1 MSIYYLG
8 VSHIMTHCPKSILVM
23 NSIYIYLNYIYIA
36 YKKMN
41 IIRCKIAI
49 VGGPR
54 AGKTN
59 MVSQLVKNS
68 FNNTYQT
75 TPGIDYNQYEV
86 KIKDTNYT
94 VQFHILDFTG
104 FSVFR
109 ELLNNQ
115 IKDVNFILY
124 VYDSTNLE
132 SFTNIKLWKMSIQ
145 ELLTKK
151 NVVEY
156 LVGNKSELPE
166 KVVTDK
172 TSVAAMADNLKLK
185 SWSVSAR
192 TLLNLKEMFE
202 EMANTYYKNYKSF
215 IDKVSKL

>member
-1 MSIYYLG
+1 
-8 VSHIMTHCPKSILVM
+8 MTHCPKSILVM

-41 IIRCKIAI
+41 IIRCKIAL
-49 VGGPR
+49 VGDPR
-54 AGKTN
+54 VGKTN

-75 TPGIDYNQYEV
+75 TLGIDYNQYEV

-215 IDKVSKL
+215 IDKVSML

>member
-41 IIRCKIAI
+41 IIRCKIAL
-49 VGGPR
+49 VGDPR
-54 AGKTN
+54 VGKTN

-75 TPGIDYNQYEV
+75 TLGIDYNQYEV

-192 TLLNLKEMFE
+192 TLLNLK
-202 EMANTYYKNYKSF
+202 
-215 IDKVSKL
+215 

>member
-1 MSIYYLG
+1 
-8 VSHIMTHCPKSILVM
+8 M

-41 IIRCKIAI
+41 IIRCKIAL
-49 VGGPR
+49 VGDPR
-54 AGKTN
+54 VGKTN

-75 TPGIDYNQYEV
+75 TLGIDYNQYEV

>member
-1 MSIYYLG
+1 
-8 VSHIMTHCPKSILVM
+8 
-23 NSIYIYLNYIYIA
+23 
-36 YKKMN
+36 MN
-41 IIRCKIAI
+41 IIRCKIAL
-49 VGGPR
+49 VGDPR
-54 AGKTN
+54 VGKTN

-75 TPGIDYNQYEV
+75 TLGIDYNQYEV

-172 TSVAAMADNLKLK
+172 TSVAAMADTLKLK

-202 EMANTYYKNYKSF
+202 EMANSYYKNYKSF